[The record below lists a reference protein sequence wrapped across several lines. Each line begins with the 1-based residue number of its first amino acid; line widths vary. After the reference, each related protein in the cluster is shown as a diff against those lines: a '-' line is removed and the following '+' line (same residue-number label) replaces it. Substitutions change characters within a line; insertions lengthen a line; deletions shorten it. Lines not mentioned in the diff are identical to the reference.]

1 MVFGGGGEVK
11 TKLRGR
17 RCQCSSCDG
26 LFNSEGAFNKHRVG
40 RYSPNERAC
49 LNADAMVNLG
59 MVKNSDGFWV
69 TEAYFDFEAFRGEK

>member
-1 MVFGGGGEVK
+1 MK

-40 RYSPNERAC
+40 TYSPNTRTC
-49 LNADAMVNLG
+49 LNASQMAEIG
-59 MVKNSDGFWV
+59 MSKTADGFWV
-69 TEAYFDFEAFRGEK
+69 TSAFDFEALRGEK